1 MKVSDVLLFLPR
13 RIRLGLRAINRRL
26 EMKIAGKVSFFY
38 FFILIIVLSLL
49 SVAVALVMRG
59 TLYNSEYTR
68 ANRACTEVTEN
79 LNIIGTDEFSV
90 IADSFGLTGM
100 SIIVT
105 AGGEKLYPA
114 IDGPIESENFNRD
127 NKYNLI
133 DGFMY
138 TVYDAEAGGTDYTV
152 YIISDVSEIRSA
164 LFVLYIVLSITVVL
178 GSFITVAIGRVL
190 VSEIIWPI
198 RQITD
203 VAAGI
208 NRDNFNVRLDTD
220 NSRDE
225 LRVLAAKLNE
235 MLDGL
240 SASFAAQNRFVSDV
254 SHELRTPLAVL
265 DGYSQ
270 LLSRWGAKDP
280 AIMEESIK
288 AIADEAKY
296 MKVMIDNMLF
306 LSRTERN
313 TQKMETEDFFL
324 DDLLDEVIVD
334 AKRISTQTFI
344 FGRMEPTT
352 FNGDR
357 ELIRQLIRII
367 VENAIKYSQQKSEIT
382 VSCFTD
388 EDNNAFIIVEDRGI
402 GISGEDIPHL
412 FERFF
417 RSDKARTR
425 DKGGTGLGLSI
436 AKKIADSH
444 GADIIISSEAG
455 VGTTVKILF
464 PHKDD

>member
-1 MKVSDVLLFLPR
+1 MKG
-13 RIRLGLRAINRRL
+13 IRVVNRRL
-26 EMKIAGKVSFFY
+26 KMGIAAKISIVY
-38 FFILIIVLSLL
+38 FCILIIVMPILSLTI
-49 SVAVALVMRG
+49 ALVMRVN
-59 TLYNSEYTR
+59 LYNLEYTR
-68 ANRACTEVTEN
+68 VQEAFAEIEATLSADIQKLEQRAEGFKLTGINIAVTSGDR
-79 LNIIGTDEFSV
+79 LLFSTFGDPGASKEFDKGVAYKLSGGLMYAV
-90 IADSFGLTGM
+90 ADSEP
-100 SIIVT
+100 
-105 AGGEKLYPA
+105 GG
-114 IDGPIESENFNRD
+114 
-127 NKYNLI
+127 
-133 DGFMY
+133 
-138 TVYDAEAGGTDYTV
+138 TVYSV
-152 YIISDVSEIRSA
+152 YITADVSGTRS
-164 LFVLYIVLSITVVL
+164 VVL
-178 GSFITVAIGRVL
+178 TLDIILAVTIILGSAVAVLLGRAL
-190 VSEIIWPI
+190 VSEIVRPI
-198 RQITD
+198 TQFTETTAR
-203 VAAGI
+203 I
-208 NRDNFNVRLDTD
+208 NRDNINTRLDPM

-225 LRVLAAKLNE
+225 LRDLAIKLNE

-240 SASFAAQNRFVSDV
+240 SASFAAQDRFVSDV

-270 LLSRWGAKDP
+270 LLTRWGAKDP

-313 TQKMETEDFFL
+313 TQLLETEDFFL

-334 AKRISTQTFI
+334 AKRISSQSFV
-344 FGRMEPTT
+344 FGIMKPTT
-352 FNGDR
+352 IRGDR

-367 VENAIKYSQQKSEIT
+367 VENAVKYSQQKSEIT
-382 VSCFTD
+382 VSCFSDD
-388 EDNNAFIIVEDRGI
+388 EDIATIIVADRGI
-402 GISGEDIPHL
+402 GISEDDIPHL

-444 GADIIISSEAG
+444 GADIIISSEAS

-464 PHKDD
+464 PDKPGL

>member
-1 MKVSDVLLFLPR
+1 MKVSDFFLFLPR
-13 RIRLGLRAINRRL
+13 LIRKGIRAVNRRL
-26 EMKIAGKVSFFY
+26 AMKIAGKVSVIY
-38 FFILIIVLSLL
+38 LCVLLFVLPLL
-49 SVAVALVMRG
+49 SVTVALIMRG
-59 TLYNSEYTR
+59 ALYNLEYSR
-68 ANRACTEVTEN
+68 ADRAFIDVSEN
-79 LNIIGTDEFSV
+79 LDIVGTNGFAT
-90 IADSFGLTGM
+90 IADGYKHSGIT
-100 SIIVT
+100 IAVT
-105 AGGEKLYPA
+105 AEGDILYSP
-114 IDGPIESENFNRD
+114 IDGAVPSEEFIRGRE
-127 NKYNLI
+127 YSLS
-133 DGFMY
+133 DGVMY
-138 TVYDAEAGGTDYTV
+138 TVSDVETGGTVYSIYITV
-152 YIISDVSEIRSA
+152 DVTDTRAA
-164 LFVLYIVLSITVVL
+164 LMLLYIVLSIAAVL
-178 GSFITVAIGRVL
+178 CSVMTILLSRIF
-190 VSEIIWPI
+190 VSEIMWPI

-203 VAAGI
+203 ATAGI
-208 NRDNFNVRLDTD
+208 NRDNFNVRIDPD

-225 LRVLAAKLNE
+225 LRELATKLNE

-270 LLSRWGAKDP
+270 LLTRWGAKDP

-288 AIADEAKY
+288 AISDEAKY

-306 LSRTERN
+306 LSRTERHK
-313 TQKMETEDFFL
+313 QRMETEDFFL

-334 AKRISTQTFI
+334 AKRISSQTFL
-344 FGRMEPTT
+344 FGTMEPTT
-352 FNGDR
+352 IQGDR

-382 VSCFTD
+382 VSCFT
-388 EDNNAFIIVEDRGI
+388 EDKNATVIVGDKGI
-402 GISGEDIPHL
+402 GISEEDIPHL

-464 PHKDD
+464 PLKDD